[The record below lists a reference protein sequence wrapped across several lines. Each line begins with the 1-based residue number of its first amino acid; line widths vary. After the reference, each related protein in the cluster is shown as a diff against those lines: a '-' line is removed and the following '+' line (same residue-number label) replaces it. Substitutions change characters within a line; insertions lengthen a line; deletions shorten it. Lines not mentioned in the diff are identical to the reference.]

1 MNVMKNLNGNTKLT
15 DITSSENQIE
25 FPVTYVLKVVVTL
38 QHTPEVHQQEIEKL
52 LKMQDVLFR
61 FMDAKKSSKGSYISF
76 SIKTTLMNKEQ
87 MDRVYEDLK
96 ALPGIKFAV

>member
-1 MNVMKNLNGNTKLT
+1 MNVKKNLNGNTNLT
-15 DITSSENQIE
+15 DISSSDNQIE

-38 QHTPEVHQQEIEKL
+38 IHSPEVHQHEIEKL
-52 LKMQDVLFR
+52 LKKQEVLYR

-76 SIKTTLMNKEQ
+76 SIKTTLINKEQ